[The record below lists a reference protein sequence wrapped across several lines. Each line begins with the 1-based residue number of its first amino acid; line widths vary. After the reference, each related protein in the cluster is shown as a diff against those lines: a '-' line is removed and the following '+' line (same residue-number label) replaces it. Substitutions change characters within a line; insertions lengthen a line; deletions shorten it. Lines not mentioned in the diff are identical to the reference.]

1 MPLQPDKVTKVQLKY
16 QRDFLWQLDRTRLL
30 YSKGLQIFLKSVN
43 KITLKYK
50 QLALFKIP
58 MNKQS
63 VIIMI
68 TISTNKSNFLHK
80 IFWSDNYW
88 SRTKTLIIY
97 FAKIVNYIGA
107 ARNPFK
113 FVFIISILSTLI
125 GSILLIPG
133 SISILR
139 RYPVSVRRGENIWI
153 PILMQIVVCCT
164 IKISVSRASRGRP
177 N

>member
-1 MPLQPDKVTKVQLKY
+1 MTKVQLKY

-107 ARNPFK
+107 DGNPFK

-125 GSILLIPG
+125 GTIVSVPRELFYIKTL
-133 SISILR
+133 LR
-139 RYPVSVRRGENIWI
+139 RSLSWGLAALFEF
-153 PILMQIVVCCT
+153 Q
-164 IKISVSRASRGRP
+164 
-177 N
+177 